1 RMGGRMVQ
9 GDVNGG
15 VNGQGHGGVAG
26 ATRRSPEAVGDPTPL
41 AGRWIAVGFAVLCLL
56 TTLAMPDAL
65 FSVEQRTLIWP
76 PDLRAW
82 TDWMLQLHWLLGL
95 LVFAP
100 FAIMALL
107 MFDLRSIRAARQ
119 FTVVPRMPSATT
131 ASGPHAASC
140 RARWQEECDAIK
152 TSWSYEKERISRLQC
167 RLVLQGLLFGD
178 LCTFALMCSA
188 LVAAAGGSHARIA
201 CSVAAAAATG
211 FLTNLGRLLLRIS
224 GGDITTRTVSW
235 AIRSQILVI
244 IADAGLCMLLGD
256 EAQNAERAVVIG
268 LFVGAT
274 GSPAI
279 QFMLEKASKLL
290 NTGTV
295 AAQRASPLLDIEG
308 VTEEHVE
315 RLAEE
320 GIVSIHDLA
329 YVPTARLFF
338 ATTYSLPQICN
349 WQDRA
354 LLQIGFG
361 KAAADALRQK
371 MCIRGAID
379 LMTLAHQLLF
389 DEPTD
394 TSVRGDLAT
403 ALQVEPAT
411 LAMMLPVMA
420 HDENAMR
427 IRSFTSSI
435 VAAKEDPAPPQIAL
449 GGRPPGG
456 EDAATSTRKNGSPP
470 RADHPSGPPP
480 AA

>member
-1 RMGGRMVQ
+1 MVQ
-9 GDVNGG
+9 GTVNGG
-15 VNGQGHGGVAG
+15 ANGQAHAGVDVAAG
-26 ATRRSPEAVGDPTPL
+26 RSRTAVDEPAPL
-41 AGRWIAVGFAVLCLL
+41 AGRWIAVGFAALCLL

-65 FSVEQRTLIWP
+65 FFTEQRTMIWP

-82 TDWMLQLHWLLGL
+82 TDWVLQLHWLLGL

-107 MFDLRSIRAARQ
+107 MFDLRSIRAARH
-119 FTVVPRMPSATT
+119 FTVVPRVPSTT
-131 ASGPHAASC
+131 SVSGPHAECC
-140 RARWQEECDAIK
+140 RARWLEECDAIK

-188 LVAAAGGSHARIA
+188 LVAAAGAPHARGIA

-211 FLTNLGRLLLRIS
+211 FFINLGRLLLRIS
-224 GGDITTRTVSW
+224 GGDITTRTLSW

-256 EAQNAERAVVIG
+256 EAQSVERALVIG
-268 LFVGAT
+268 VFVGAT
-274 GSPAI
+274 GSSAI

-320 GIVSIHDLA
+320 GILSMHDLA

-354 LLQIGFG
+354 LLRIGFG

-371 MCIRGAID
+371 MCIRGAVD
-379 LMTLAHQLLF
+379 LMTLAHQLSF
-389 DEPTD
+389 GEPAD
-394 TSVRGDLAT
+394 ASVRTDLAT
-403 ALQVEPAT
+403 ALQIEGSA
-411 LAMMLPVMA
+411 LAMMLPTMA

-427 IRSFTSSI
+427 IRSYTSSI
-435 VAAKEDPAPPQIAL
+435 VAAKEDLPPPPAL
-449 GGRPPGG
+449 GSRLAGS
-456 EDAATSTRKNGSPP
+456 EDTASSTRKNGSPP
-470 RADHPSGPPP
+470 RADHPIGPPP
-480 AA
+480 PA